1 MTALIVVFIT
11 LSLMGSAL
19 WIVPPKQERRRM
31 ALRMLARKH
40 NLTVQLTSI
49 GLPDKWDKS
58 KEMHKVCGY
67 AFYRAKPIDQTPE
80 KTLLL
85 TYEVWKYQSLIAG
98 WWSNSLLA
106 LSEQDKA
113 DLAALLATVVA
124 IEVSRESVVAYWQ
137 EAGDEEVVAIM
148 ARLLPSLAE
157 LSSK

>member
-40 NLTVQLTSI
+40 SLTVQLTSI

-58 KEMHKVCGY
+58 KEVHKACGY
-67 AFYRAKPIDQTPE
+67 AFYRAKPVQKITE

-85 TYEVWKYQSLIAG
+85 KYEVWKYQMVTEA
-98 WWSNSLLA
+98 WWSNSSLA
-106 LSEQDKA
+106 LTEQDKK
-113 DLAALLATVVA
+113 DLAFLSGTVTA
-124 IEVSRESVVAYWQ
+124 IEISRESVVAYWQ
-137 EAGDEEVVAIM
+137 ETGGEEEVEVM
-148 ARLLPSLAE
+148 GRLLPSLAE
-157 LSSK
+157 LSST